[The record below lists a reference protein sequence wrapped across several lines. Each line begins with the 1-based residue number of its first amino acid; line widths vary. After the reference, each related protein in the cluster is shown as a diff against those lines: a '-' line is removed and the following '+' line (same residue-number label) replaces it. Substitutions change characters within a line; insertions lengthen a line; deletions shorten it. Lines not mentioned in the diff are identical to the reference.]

1 MLLGVTGLLVACSTL
16 TPAQDRSLDEVRAFA
31 DETARAYGLPP
42 VHVLVSH
49 NPDSPVGAYR
59 RGFLAV
65 NRLVLGSEFRDAIV
79 AHELG
84 HYVLGHAAPLAGAT
98 PEARRREREQRE
110 LDANAKAVE
119 ILIRVKHVPED
130 QALRL
135 VYSYLLNVHRRL
147 QRTPGEDLLG
157 HRPPCEEIADLL
169 ARFPLQQ
176 VWTARLECAP
186 AHLGGWVTATG
197 QEARAGRAPTSAG
210 AFSWWK

>member
-1 MLLGVTGLLVACSTL
+1 MSGWRPGVLLCVTALLAACSTL

-31 DETARAYGLPP
+31 DETARAYALPP
-42 VHVLVSH
+42 IHVLVSH

-59 RGFLAV
+59 RGFFAV
-65 NRLVLGSEFRDAIV
+65 NRLVLSSEFRDAIV

-98 PEARRREREQRE
+98 PEARLRERERRE
-110 LDANAKAVE
+110 LDANATAVE
-119 ILIRVKHVPED
+119 ILVRIRHVPED
-130 QALRL
+130 QALRM

-169 ARFPLQQ
+169 ARFPLQRR
-176 VWTARLECAP
+176 WTEGLECAP
-186 AHLGGWVTATG
+186 ARA
-197 QEARAGRAPTSAG
+197 AAGR
-210 AFSWWK
+210 